1 MLLFTGGLLYS
12 ADDNEVEIKG
22 GFGYLLGE
30 DGSKLKGSRI
40 NDDTIEIQAKSS
52 FRNFN
57 KCWVSINDEK
67 QIYLISSTVNYDSEK
82 ETDREYKII
91 LNLLEK
97 KYKAT
102 FEDTTSNVR
111 NSDKSI
117 TPEQVLFSLKRN
129 NKNILLRKYS
139 KAIRLYY
146 WDTVLNNTQRERK
159 KRSSE
164 QEKNNDMNAL

>member
-1 MLLFTGGLLYS
+1 M
-12 ADDNEVEIKG
+12 
-22 GFGYLLGE
+22 GE
-30 DGSKLKGSRI
+30 DGSKLKGSKI

-67 QIYLISSTVNYDSEK
+67 QIYLISSTANYDS
-82 ETDREYKII
+82 D
-91 LNLLEK
+91 
-97 KYKAT
+97 
-102 FEDTTSNVR
+102 
-111 NSDKSI
+111 
-117 TPEQVLFSLKRN
+117 KRN

-159 KRSSE
+159 KRGAE